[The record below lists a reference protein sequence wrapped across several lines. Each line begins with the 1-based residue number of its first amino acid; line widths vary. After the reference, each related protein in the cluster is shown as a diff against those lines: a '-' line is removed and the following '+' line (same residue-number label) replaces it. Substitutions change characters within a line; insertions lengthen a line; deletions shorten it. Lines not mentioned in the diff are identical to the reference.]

1 MAGSRA
7 ATVRLVGGR
16 PSLDLVNT
24 VSWRGDPDR
33 LEDHLQS
40 GPDALLWLCRAGV
53 LTPAEAD
60 ELAPVAHAVL
70 AGLLEA
76 REAVTPLGDG
86 AGVGPALQA
95 GIRDAVAHSD
105 LGADGWTVIDLDAHA
120 PRRRLLLDA
129 YELVRD
135 PRARVARCADPACG
149 WVFQDVSKGGTRR
162 WCSSADCG
170 NRDRVRRHYERSRA

>member
-1 MAGSRA
+1 MAGWRA

-60 ELAPVAHAVL
+60 ELAPVADAVL

-95 GIRDAVAHSD
+95 GIRD
-105 LGADGWTVIDLDAHA
+105 
-120 PRRRLLLDA
+120 
-129 YELVRD
+129 
-135 PRARVARCADPACG
+135 
-149 WVFQDVSKGGTRR
+149 
-162 WCSSADCG
+162 
-170 NRDRVRRHYERSRA
+170 